1 MKPNVSPIASGPS
14 DDMLCR
20 LLNSHHR
27 TVDAEIIILR
37 NPPISAGIGVIV
49 FFSLFINFSDGVLRF
64 FWPEALDLH
73 PASDTIPEGSADEQA
88 DHRDAGRFED
98 GIGTPPHNNAGIF
111 LGKALHLT
119 IMVVVELDNIMFGR
133 NINLI
138 SYVISVVITV
148 LFAIIV
154 NQAMKPKLKAIP
166 MVESLKSVE

>member
-73 PASDTIPEGSADEQA
+73 PASDTIPKGAQMNRLITGMPADLRMASA
-88 DHRDAGRFED
+88 HR
-98 GIGTPPHNNAGIF
+98 P
-111 LGKALHLT
+111 T
-119 IMVVVELDNIMFGR
+119 IMQGSFWASSKITWLC
-133 NINLI
+133 I
-138 SYVISVVITV
+138 SNRMSSAGWPFRT
-148 LFAIIV
+148 
-154 NQAMKPKLKAIP
+154 
-166 MVESLKSVE
+166 

>member
-111 LGKALHLT
+111 LGKFQDHLALHLKQDVLRRLALPHLRSAL
-119 IMVVVELDNIMFGR
+119 IDAGKEPGIGCFFLSARGSDRDSR
-133 NINLI
+133 N
-138 SYVISVVITV
+138 
-148 LFAIIV
+148 
-154 NQAMKPKLKAIP
+154 
-166 MVESLKSVE
+166 